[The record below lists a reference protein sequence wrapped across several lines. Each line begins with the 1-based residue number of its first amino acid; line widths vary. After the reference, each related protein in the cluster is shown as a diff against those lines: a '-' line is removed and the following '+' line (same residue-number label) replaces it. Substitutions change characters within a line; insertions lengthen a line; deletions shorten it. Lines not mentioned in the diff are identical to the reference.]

1 MKNNFKYL
9 AVLLVAFFLFSTS
22 VFAKPVITKVVQQ
35 YESSGTKDLYLVYAD
50 ANGGTITGYMVT
62 SDIKG
67 TNGEAY
73 PPTSAT
79 QQYIT
84 LPNGLYYVWVKT
96 TNEVSDPFPVYVNDS
111 CTAGGTVS
119 NATDTGSYE
128 RCYRR
133 YYDGREAQIGNASDA
148 TCAAGYNM
156 DAAYSTI
163 SANDCSNKNALKYGL
178 EFRYCR
184 KAYNYKC
191 VKTQSS
197 GTSQSG
203 ITPSDASTGN
213 AKLASL
219 SVSSGT
225 LTPGFQPSTVSY
237 AVTTDAS
244 QITVS
249 ATLQN
254 SAASFVNG
262 YGPRTVNLGYGTNVI
277 EIKTKDGNTS
287 NTYTIKVKRAD
298 QRSSVNTLSSL
309 NVTNGKL
316 SPDFNPLVNAYN
328 VAVSGD
334 AKSVDV
340 TAVLSDSNASFV
352 DGFGPRTVELT
363 DETTR
368 ASIKVKA
375 QSGAV
380 RTYSML
386 FYKEGSEVTQPDN
399 HALLKSLELSAGKIE
414 FDSNTF
420 DYNVTVP
427 YDVTSTVVTA
437 IAQDENDEV
446 VVNGGENLE
455 ADKLNEISIIV
466 TSSDG
471 KYSNTYTIYVI
482 RKNEDLGVSN
492 NSLLSD
498 LSIKDYNI
506 KFDAKKTEYKLSVQ
520 EGVNSLV
527 IYATPADNRAV
538 VSIEGNENLKN
549 GSEVKVRVT
558 AEDNSYTD
566 YVIKIKMVG
575 KGGNVFLTIIV
586 VILIILALAYL
597 VLRAMGYKIYLNF
610 DAVKDKV
617 KGIFKRNK

>member
-9 AVLLVAFFLFSTS
+9 AILLGAFFLFSSS
-22 VFAKPVITKVVQQ
+22 VFAKPVITDVVQQ
-35 YESSGTKDLYLVYAD
+35 YESSGTKDLYLVYAN

-96 TNEVSDPFPVYVNDS
+96 TNDISDPYPVYVQNS
-111 CTAGGTVS
+111 CTAGGTVT
-119 NATDTGSYE
+119 NATDSGTYE
-128 RCYRR
+128 RCFKR
-133 YYDGREAQIGNASDA
+133 YHDGRELQIGNASDA
-148 TCAAGYNM
+148 TCAPGYNM
-156 DAAYSTI
+156 DAAQTTI
-163 SANDCSNKNALKYGL
+163 SANDCSNKNAKKYGL

-184 KAYNYKC
+184 KAYSYKC
-191 VKTQSS
+191 VKSQSS
-197 GTSQSG
+197 GSSQGG

-237 AVTTDAS
+237 AVTTDAA

-254 SAASFVNG
+254 SSAQFVSG
-262 YGPRTVNLGYGTNVI
+262 YGPRTVNLGYGTNTI

-309 NVTNGKL
+309 NVSAGTIE
-316 SPDFNPLVNAYN
+316 PDFSPLTNAYN
-328 VAVSGD
+328 VTIPVGT
-334 AKSVDV
+334 KSVDV
-340 TAVLSDSNASFV
+340 TGVLSDSNSSFV
-352 DGFGPRTVELT
+352 DGFGPRTIQIEG
-363 DETTR
+363 ETTR
-368 ASIKVKA
+368 ASVKVKA
-375 QSGAV
+375 QTGAV
-380 RTYSML
+380 RTYSLM
-386 FYKEGSEVTQPDN
+386 FITEGAESTTPDN

-414 FDSNTF
+414 FDSYTF

-427 YDVTSTVVTA
+427 YDVTSTIVTA
-437 IAQDENDEV
+437 IPQDENDEV

-455 ADKLNEISIIV
+455 ADKLNEITVIV

-471 KYSNTYTIYVI
+471 KYTNTYTIYVI

-498 LSIKDYNI
+498 LSIDGYKI
-506 KFDAKKTEYKLSVQ
+506 KFDAKKTEYKISVK
-520 EGVNSLV
+520 EGVKSLV

-538 VSIEGNENLKN
+538 VSIDGNENLKN

-566 YVIKIKMVG
+566 YIIKVKMVG

-610 DAVKDKV
+610 GAVKDKV
-617 KGIFKRNK
+617 KGIFKRN